1 GCTGG
6 RHRSVVVA
14 EELGRRLRSEN
25 LEVTVRHRDVGK
37 PDPR

>member
-1 GCTGG
+1 
-6 RHRSVVVA
+6 VVVA
-14 EELGRRLRSEN
+14 EELARRLRAEN